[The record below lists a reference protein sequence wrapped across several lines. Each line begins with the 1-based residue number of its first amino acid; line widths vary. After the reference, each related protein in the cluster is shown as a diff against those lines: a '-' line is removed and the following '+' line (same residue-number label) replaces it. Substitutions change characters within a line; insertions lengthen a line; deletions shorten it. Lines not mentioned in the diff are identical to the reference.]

1 MPEKHTER
9 SNLRK
14 KGWEYLIWAMNYF
27 CGIPNQQKALFPVN
41 TIVLYSTFSE
51 SLEKWSGWESLE
63 HCLKELTTKL
73 WHWLWNYYTNRII
86 RSYYSSMN
94 WRSAG
99 KSYLLISLFFHSWG
113 IAVIVVSDQ
122 NYVKRMETWA
132 VNKTLIF
139 LTFRQS

>member
-73 WHWLWNYYTNRII
+73 WHWLWNYYMNRII

-139 LTFRQS
+139 LTFCQS

>member
-122 NYVKRMETWA
+122 NYVKRMETWT

-139 LTFRQS
+139 LTFCQS